1 MNGEF
6 ERSADSLRVTGDL
19 YGKVRNA
26 LALVAVLGVGASG
39 AGWVLDPRQFAFS
52 WLVSFSWFFSIAMGA
67 LFFLMLQHL
76 TAAAWSVSTRRI
88 IENIAAAIPVAALLF
103 LPIAFNLHSL
113 YEWTHAETVAR
124 DPILQGKSAWLN
136 SGAFLFRAAVYIA
149 IWSVLALK
157 LRALSV
163 LQDREGG
170 SLTAMRAAARWSA
183 PGVIVAIV
191 TVSLA
196 SFDWLMSLEP
206 HWYSTIFGVYVYSG
220 GALAAVAALA
230 VVLVAL
236 RRAGVLHSSVR
247 EDHYHDIGKW
257 IFALIVFW
265 AYIGFS
271 QYMLI
276 WYANL
281 PEETF
286 WFRNRTNGSWLA
298 VASVLLFGHFI
309 APFLVLIA
317 RGPKRRLGVLAATA
331 VWILAMHY
339 VDLYWIAMPVLHPG
353 GVQPHWMDLAT
364 FMAVAG
370 AFGLAF
376 WARMKRD
383 AAAPVGDLR
392 FEESLEHSN
401 A

>member
-1 MNGEF
+1 MNGDLDQ
-6 ERSADSLRVTGDL
+6 ADSLRVGETL
-19 YGKVRNA
+19 YGKVRSA
-26 LALVAVLGVGASG
+26 LALLTVLGAAASG
-39 AGWVLDPRQFAFS
+39 AGWALQPRQFAFS

-76 TAAAWSVSTRRI
+76 TAAAWSVATRRI
-88 IENIAAAIPVAALLF
+88 IENIAAAIPAAALLF
-103 LPIAFNLHSL
+103 LPVALNLHSV
-113 YEWTHAETVAR
+113 YEWARAEVVAR
-124 DPILQGKSAWLN
+124 DPILQGKTAWLN
-136 SGAFLFRAAVYIA
+136 NSAFLFRAALYIA

-170 SLTAMRAAARWSA
+170 SLAAMRAAARWSA
-183 PGVIVAIV
+183 PGMIVAIV
-191 TVSLA
+191 TVSMA

-230 VVLVAL
+230 VVLAAL
-236 RRAGVLHSSVR
+236 RRAGVLSDAVR
-247 EDHYHDIGKW
+247 TDHYHDIGKW

-271 QYMLI
+271 QYLLI

-281 PEETF
+281 PEETI
-286 WFRNRTNGSWLA
+286 WFGHRTSGTWLA
-298 VASVLLFGHFI
+298 VAGVLLFGHFI
-309 APFLVLIA
+309 APFLALIA
-317 RGPKRRLGVLAATA
+317 RGPKRHLGVLVTAA

-339 VDLYWIAMPVLHPG
+339 VDLYWIAMPVLHPD
-353 GVQPHWMDLAT
+353 GVQPHWLDLAT
-364 FMAVAG
+364 FLAVAG
-370 AFGLAF
+370 VFGLAF